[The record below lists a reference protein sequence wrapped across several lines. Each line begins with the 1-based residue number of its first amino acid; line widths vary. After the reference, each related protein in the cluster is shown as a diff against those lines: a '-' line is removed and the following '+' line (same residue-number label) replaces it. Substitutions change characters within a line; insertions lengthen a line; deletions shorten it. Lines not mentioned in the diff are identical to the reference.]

1 MRGERIIEKGGKT
14 KTGQRADTEQVG
26 PRRFLAFSRFWTG
39 T

>member
-1 MRGERIIEKGGKT
+1 MRGERIIEKRGGET

-26 PRRFLAFSRFWTG
+26 PFSRFWTG